1 LGTLTPKSWLR
12 ADELH
17 PAKLPYHTIAMSKSL
32 YRLANSQAELVIKEL
47 LNRRIEISG
56 GLMTGGTGNSGGV
69 GPGLR
74 GVGSNSGPVRDS
86 SVYFGHM
93 IASVVSVLFNDN
105 VIGYFR
111 CVNPVMPS
119 CSTWILLTED
129 LTGSVNPHNAPE
141 AEVEKIE
148 KIEGVYN
155 RVILTY
161 GNLLDHFEAWV
172 SYVHQNGFMAVVK
185 PLIECRGIPEIA
197 EYWNADDPSG
207 VGGEHLID
215 PKEKWCCV
223 AIKQVGESED
233 LSGNIGNNWL
243 LIALFDEFRRYRG
256 VLSKK

>member
-56 GLMTGGTGNSGGV
+56 GLMTGGAGSSGNV

-74 GVGSNSGPVRDS
+74 SGAGTVRDS

-111 CVNPVMPS
+111 CVNPVLPS

-129 LTGSVNPHNAPE
+129 LTCSVNGSSGVE
-141 AEVEKIE
+141 TEVEKLE

-172 SYVHQNGFMAVVK
+172 SYVHQNGFIAVVK

-197 EYWNADDPSG
+197 EYWNTDDPSS
-207 VGGEHLID
+207 VAGEHLME
-215 PKEKWCCV
+215 PREKWCCV
-223 AIKQVGESED
+223 AIKRVGEPDDISS
-233 LSGNIGNNWL
+233 LGSSWL
-243 LIALFDEFRRYRG
+243 LVALFDEFRRYRG